1 MNKIIVNVRNSFSSK
16 SNNTKYQIE
25 IFTYFVFLTIFTMLN
40 IMCIIFDK
48 NDKHYEGITL
58 IGVILSS
65 NFILFVWQTIAFS
78 FRLYEVRNNKIDMK
92 IMDGD
97 YVFKGEPIEVIYKDL
112 KKILNKT
119 NGGFKLYCKGND
131 GKNHIIRTKVLV
143 HDKERRIERN
153 YYFDR
158 VQYDFGKVL
167 MLMNELNLVRD
178 SKVTILGNNIEE
190 KNNFEYIKCLLKK
203 YG

>member
-1 MNKIIVNVRNSFSSK
+1 MV
-16 SNNTKYQIE
+16 
-25 IFTYFVFLTIFTMLN
+25 N

-48 NDKHYEGITL
+48 NDKHYEGINL
-58 IGVILSS
+58 IGVILSI

-131 GKNHIIRTKVLV
+131 GKNHHCHSNYDHSPRKNGGQNIPCFFHISAPYIVTVCSRTLFLKYVC
-143 HDKERRIERN
+143 
-153 YYFDR
+153 
-158 VQYDFGKVL
+158 FG
-167 MLMNELNLVRD
+167 N
-178 SKVTILGNNIEE
+178 
-190 KNNFEYIKCLLKK
+190 
-203 YG
+203 